1 MRRHYPAV
9 LAGLDE
15 DQIDVAFPD
24 FPGCVTVANSI
35 EQAHARAAEVLA
47 FHVESMVED
56 GDAIPTGGDEAA
68 LLEFVKD
75 YEADGH
81 RVMVASIC
89 VEIPSGKMRH
99 VELDLPEHV
108 AERIDRWVE
117 DHGKSR
123 EDLLASA
130 AMDYMAK
137 RA

>member
-1 MRRHYPAV
+1 MIEVSEAGAQTLGKV
-9 LAGLDE
+9 ASTLAHGEGL
-15 DQIDVAFPD
+15 
-24 FPGCVTVANSI
+24 
-35 EQAHARAAEVLA
+35 QAHARAAEVLA

-108 AERIDRWVE
+108 AERIDR
-117 DHGKSR
+117 
-123 EDLLASA
+123 
-130 AMDYMAK
+130 
-137 RA
+137 